1 MSLLDAPA
9 YDEARE
15 KRRRAIII
23 AGVVVVLLV
32 AALGWHFR
40 HFRQEREVS
49 NFFTALEQKD
59 YPKAYGIYY
68 NDPQWQ
74 QRPDKYKQY
83 PLNEFERDWGPSG
96 DFGYITSHKMD
107 GSEVGRGPS
116 NGVIVFVKVNGRP
129 EATKIFVDDDKHT
142 LTLWPF

>member
-23 AGVVVVLLV
+23 AVVVGVLV
-32 AALGWHFR
+32 IAALGWHFR

-59 YPKAYGIYY
+59 YPKAYGI
-68 NDPQWQ
+68 
-74 QRPDKYKQY
+74 
-83 PLNEFERDWGPSG
+83 
-96 DFGYITSHKMD
+96 
-107 GSEVGRGPS
+107 
-116 NGVIVFVKVNGRP
+116 
-129 EATKIFVDDDKHT
+129 
-142 LTLWPF
+142 